1 MMMTSLTS
9 NVTEKKMTEHS
20 EYYSDYDRNDLSREN
35 PFTLTVDD
43 DGILNLPDDVMEDLG
58 WKEGD
63 ELEWIDNSDG
73 SFSLKK
79 HEKTDD

>member
-1 MMMTSLTS
+1 MRSQTTTVTLIPVLPNVRYLMTR
-9 NVTEKKMTEHS
+9 VT
-20 EYYSDYDRNDLSREN
+20 
-35 PFTLTVDD
+35 VGD

-63 ELEWIDNSDG
+63 LLIWIDNEDG

-79 HEKTDD
+79 YEKTND

>member
-1 MMMTSLTS
+1 MT
-9 NVTEKKMTEHS
+9 KI
-20 EYYSDYDRNDLSREN
+20 
-35 PFTLTVDD
+35 TVDD

-63 ELEWIDNSDG
+63 LLIWIDNNDG

-79 HEKTDD
+79 YEKTND

>member
-1 MMMTSLTS
+1 M
-9 NVTEKKMTEHS
+9 EK
-20 EYYSDYDRNDLSREN
+20 LSRC
-35 PFTLTVDD
+35 FMTKITVDD

-63 ELEWIDNSDG
+63 ELEWIDNNDG

-79 HEKTDD
+79 YEKTDD